1 MTFDPVG
8 DPSRDVGFRA
18 IAARAAAYT
27 RAHLDEPLTTSRIA
41 KALGVS
47 ARTLHRAVRASGG
60 VSPRMMLASM
70 RIAQAQRLLGE
81 GVKVEAVAMSVGFR
95 SRVSLHRL
103 FRKLARC
110 APTDC
115 RSEQCAAAADG
126 VDSGMVLAG
135 GARNDA

>member
-1 MTFDPVG
+1 MTFDPANDLSG
-8 DPSRDVGFRA
+8 EGSFRA
-18 IAARAAAYT
+18 VATRAAAYM

-47 ARTLHRAVRASGG
+47 ARTLHRAVRACGG

-115 RSEQCAAAADG
+115 RSEQGAAAADG
-126 VDSGMVLAG
+126 FDSGTVLAG
-135 GARNDA
+135 GGQE